1 MKVLVVGSV
10 GYDDVETLVG
20 SRTSQLGGSV
30 CYFSVA
36 ASYFTEVGLVGI
48 VGQDFEQ
55 RDRDLLASHDIDLS
69 GLEVSDGKTF
79 RWSGSYIKDIND
91 AETVIAELNV
101 LGDFAPKLTE
111 RHAEVPYLFLAN
123 CDPDTQLFALDGM
136 SGGLRLAAGDT
147 MNHWIAEKPEPLSK
161 LMRQLDVSIINE
173 GEAKQLTGKSNLV
186 DVAESLRAGGPRDV
200 IIKRGEYG
208 AAWFGEDQRF
218 IVPAY
223 PVRRVVD
230 PTGAGD
236 SFAGGFMGYIG
247 ATGATD
253 ATAFRQAVVAG
264 SVIASFTVEGFGLDR
279 LAGLSVDEI
288 EGRFEEFA
296 DLTKFDSGN
305 GLPLRAL
312 QLAK

>member
-10 GYDDVETLVG
+10 GYDDVETPVG
-20 SRTSQLGGSV
+20 TRTSQLGGSV

-36 ASYFTEVGLVGI
+36 ASYFTEVGIVGI
-48 VGQDFEQ
+48 VGHDFKEQD
-55 RDRDLLASHDIDLS
+55 RNLLASHDIDLS

-91 AETVIAELNV
+91 AETVGAELNV
-101 LGDFAPKLTE
+101 LGDFDPKLNG
-111 RHAEVPYLFLAN
+111 HHSQAPYLFLAN
-123 CDPDTQLFALDGM
+123 CDPDTQLSALAGM
-136 SGGLRLAAGDT
+136 SDRLRLAAGDT

-161 LMRQLDVSIINE
+161 LLSQLDVSIINE
-173 GEAKQLTGKSNLV
+173 GEAKQLSGKSNLV
-186 DVAESLRAGGPRDV
+186 DMAEAIKALGPRDV

-208 AAWFGEDQRF
+208 AVWFGQDQRF

-223 PVRRVVD
+223 PVQNVID

-247 ATGATD
+247 ATGETD
-253 ATAFRQAVVAG
+253 AKAFKQAVIAG

-279 LAGLSVDEI
+279 LANLSTDEI
-288 EGRFEEFA
+288 EQRFEEFA
-296 DLTKFDSGN
+296 DLTTFDSTN
-305 GLPLRAL
+305 RLPLRAL
-312 QLAK
+312 QPAK